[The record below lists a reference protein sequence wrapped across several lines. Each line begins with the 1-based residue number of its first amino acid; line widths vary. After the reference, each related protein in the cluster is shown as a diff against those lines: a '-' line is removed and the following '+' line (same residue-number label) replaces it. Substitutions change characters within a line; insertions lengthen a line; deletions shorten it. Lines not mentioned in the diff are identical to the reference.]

1 MTSKEII
8 NKYIKDYEQNL
19 TCMHNPKIMKQE
31 MELINEMKQIKR
43 DLEMLEQIKVKIDE
57 EIKRQEKVIIEYDN
71 YAWKTQQLNN
81 EFRIAV
87 NVKNT
92 LEKIKEGL
100 ENE

>member
-8 NKYIKDYEQNL
+8 NKYIKDCEQNL
-19 TCMHNPKIMKQE
+19 TCMHSPKIMEKEIELIKE
-31 MELINEMKQIKR
+31 MEQIKR
-43 DLEMLEQIKVKIDE
+43 DLEVLEQIKVKIDE

-92 LEKIKEGL
+92 LEKLKEGL